1 MADLATELSFGAVAG
16 LGLAPGD
23 PKYAALLREVL
34 SGGATRFASVV
45 DAAWPVRYVIPVRIP
60 EDSDALGALLV
71 QQERLSLVWRSPSG
85 LNQSIW
91 SALDESTTVY
101 ESVGH
106 VSGEPWSLF
115 RVEDAQKTWSFMVPP
130 VSGRMITLTLRQNL
144 SPWLGREPADARL
157 EATKIMPAIV
167 VDEPRQW
174 VHRPGPAPQPAASP
188 PRPTV
193 ETAPGYAAVR
203 APAPVV
209 PVAAGRPKAQLRST
223 TLLGFLIGLAA
234 TLLVGGGWL
243 VTQLAG

>member
-23 PKYAALLREVL
+23 PKYAALSREAL

-45 DAAWPVRYVIPVRIP
+45 DAAWPVRYVIPVRVP
-60 EDSDALGALLV
+60 EDSDALGALVV
-71 QQERLSLVWRSPSG
+71 QQERLSLVWRNPSG
-85 LNQSIW
+85 LNQSVW

-101 ESVGH
+101 ESMGH

-115 RVEDAQKTWSFMVPP
+115 RVEDAHKAWAFMVPP
-130 VSGRMITLTLRQNL
+130 VSGRMIALTLRQNL
-144 SPWLGREPADARL
+144 SPWLKRAPADSQL
-157 EATKIMPAIV
+157 EATKIMPAV
-167 VDEPRQW
+167 VEEKPRQW
-174 VHRPGPAPQPAASP
+174 VHRPSPTPQPAAIP
-188 PRPTV
+188 PTPTA
-193 ETAPGYAAVR
+193 ETAPGHAAVR
-203 APAPVV
+203 TPSPAV
-209 PVAAGRPKAQLRST
+209 PVASGRTKAQPRSK